1 LYVPPK
7 VFQHRI
13 FSACAESPRHIVL
26 PEGEDPRVLAAAEE
40 VVRRKLAT
48 ITLLGNPEKIASLAT
63 RLKLNIELPGMSILE
78 PTASP
83 RFDDYVAELVKV
95 RGKREKTV
103 GLEGRREE
111 NGGNVEDTYPVSH
124 RLP

>member
-1 LYVPPK
+1 M
-7 VFQHRI
+7 
-13 FSACAESPRHIVL
+13 
-26 PEGEDPRVLAAAEE
+26 LAAAEE

-103 GLEGRREE
+103 GLEGRRECGRHVPRE
-111 NGGNVEDTYPVSH
+111 SPTPIVMYV
-124 RLP
+124 